1 MYLYCDEGYTV
12 KYNLIL
18 RESPSADPKG
28 LSKGSGCISL
38 YIPTQVTILKFS
50 FTLNGSA
57 AAAIAIHPYIHL
69 SIHLSM
75 ESFIHLPIHLSTI
88 V

>member
-1 MYLYCDEGYTV
+1 MYLYCHEGNTV

-18 RESPSADPKG
+18 RESPSANPKG
-28 LSKGSGCISL
+28 LSKGSGCMSL

-57 AAAIAIHPYIHL
+57 AAVAYAAVTAVAADVDGAVAVQL
-69 SIHLSM
+69 DALV
-75 ESFIHLPIHLSTI
+75 E
-88 V
+88 